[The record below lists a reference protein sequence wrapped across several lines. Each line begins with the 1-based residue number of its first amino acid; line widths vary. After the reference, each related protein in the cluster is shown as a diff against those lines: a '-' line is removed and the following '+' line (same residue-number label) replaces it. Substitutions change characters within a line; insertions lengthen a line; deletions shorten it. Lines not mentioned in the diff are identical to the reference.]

1 MPRISNPA
9 ARGGLASLPELVHL
23 RVLQT
28 QGQDAP
34 MKPARSYPMTMIHL
48 LRAVYWYDEALQAN
62 LRRDGWPTPT
72 RTQSMLFANIAMGE
86 TRPARLAANLGI
98 TRQSMSQL
106 IGTMVER
113 KILVAEPDP
122 QDRRAQKIT
131 FHPDSMPLRHAAE
144 MVLKGLHQHLDA
156 RLGNDRLSA
165 LDDAISVDWGPIPNL
180 SSPLDE

>member
-1 MPRISNPA
+1 
-9 ARGGLASLPELVHL
+9 
-23 RVLQT
+23 
-28 QGQDAP
+28 

-48 LRAVYWYDEALQAN
+48 LRAVYWYDEALQSN

-106 IGTMVER
+106 IATMVDR

-131 FHPDSMPLRHAAE
+131 FHPDSAPLRHAAE
-144 MVLKGLHQHLDA
+144 AVMKGLHNHLDA
-156 RLGNDRLSA
+156 RLGTDRMRA
-165 LDDAISVDWGPIPNL
+165 LDDAISRDWGPIPDL
-180 SSPLDE
+180 RPPAE